1 MKRLVKLVLLTMI
14 LTMLGT
20 AASFAGSGS
29 IQVKLDGKEIVSDSP
44 PVIVDGRTLVPAR
57 ALFEAMGGTVSWNEA
72 SREVSV
78 SVDDVNVKLK
88 INSKKAYINGT
99 EKTLDVPAKIIK
111 NRTMIP
117 VRFVSEAAGCQVSWN
132 GKNRIVS
139 IVSPK
144 DEEGGAAAVISGIEI
159 SPQGNKVSIEADREI
174 TDYTSFKMTNPSRLV
189 LDINNATLSSKD
201 GAVASE
207 DNPYFKS
214 IRYSQYTNDTVRIV
228 ADLVLFASG
237 TVSRSDSLKTA
248 YMTFE
253 VNEPELPGEIIE
265 PDGSISVEDQTILDR
280 YGLQPVAAEARNKLV
295 VIDPGHGGSDTG
307 SRGYENGVAVL
318 NEKDINL
325 DISLRVQKMLEA
337 AGVRLYM
344 IRTKDITIP
353 LYDRQDTANML
364 EASLYVAI
372 HNNSYTTDTPSGTE
386 VHYHGKDDPPVEGI
400 SAMEVAKNLQST
412 LAANLGLVNR
422 GTKVSPELAVLRR
435 TVMPAVI
442 IEGAFI
448 SNPNDLNYMKTD
460 DFREKYAMS
469 VAKCVIEALNNS
481 VK

>member
-1 MKRLVKLVLLTMI
+1 MI

-117 VRFVSEAAGCQVSWN
+117 VRFVSEAAGCQVSWD

>member
-117 VRFVSEAAGCQVSWN
+117 VRFVSEAAGCQVSWD